1 MSFGLVLS
9 FYCIGAPAG
18 SSNLQLNPKFG
29 RTFIIWKVLAL
40 QLNSEFG
47 SFEFGTSTME
57 RSCSPTLLLN
67 SVVRIRYCYYGKI
80 LLSNL
85 FRIRSDVRIRYF
97 TLWKDLALQ
106 LISESVARWRFP
118 SQLYWCNG
126 LIHARFTRSH
136 HPAILASSDVYILR
150 YEWLY
155 VVTTRP
161 PDSAPSANH
170 TRCIRA
176 PGSMFG

>member
-1 MSFGLVLS
+1 MVTIFDTIARTFYNNYMSFGLVLS

-57 RSCSPTLLLN
+57 RSCSPTYFEFGQTFEFGTLH
-67 SVVRIRYCYYGKI
+67 YGKI

-85 FRIRSDVRIRYF
+85 FLKAS
-97 TLWKDLALQ
+97 LGGASLLSC
-106 LISESVARWRFP
+106 ISAM
-118 SQLYWCNG
+118 
-126 LIHARFTRSH
+126 
-136 HPAILASSDVYILR
+136 D
-150 YEWLY
+150 
-155 VVTTRP
+155 
-161 PDSAPSANH
+161 
-170 TRCIRA
+170 
-176 PGSMFG
+176 